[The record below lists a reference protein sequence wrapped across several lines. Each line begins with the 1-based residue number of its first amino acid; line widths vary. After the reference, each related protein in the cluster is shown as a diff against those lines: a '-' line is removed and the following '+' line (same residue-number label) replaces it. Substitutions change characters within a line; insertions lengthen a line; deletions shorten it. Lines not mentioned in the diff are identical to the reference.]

1 MISGSDFEEIILQ
14 KAWKRLMYHIWIG
27 YKKNLG
33 RGMKWKILFC
43 DIFVNL
49 LTNARNVIF

>member
-33 RGMKWKILFC
+33 RGMIYIL
-43 DIFVNL
+43 
-49 LTNARNVIF
+49 